1 MKKNKCMSTNKKITK
16 VNSENK
22 PTGNSDYTFVPTA
35 ESKSQANQ
43 FRMFAVLLWLGA
55 IVAQVFAIRMFLKA
69 VNTGESPI
77 NVWVIGLI
85 VLDLILV
92 FAGSI
97 LWKKSNRLD
106 PPSEKNKFLFYMQ
119 NQLGVIMA
127 FVAFLPLIIFI
138 LTNKKVDGKSKA
150 ILGSIA
156 GVALLIAGIGG
167 FESNMASV
175 EQYTEQTRQV
185 EDLTGGSNNVFWTK
199 SGKSYHL
206 YNDCG
211 YINGDRTTEIFEG
224 TVAKAHEM
232 KNITD
237 LCDRCENRAKK
248 ANDEIVQPVT
258 ESENAATL
266 SLDSIQ

>member
-1 MKKNKCMSTNKKITK
+1 MSTNKKITN
-16 VNSENK
+16 VGGSDK
-22 PTGNSDYTFVPTA
+22 PNTTNSDYTFVPTA
-35 ESKSQANQ
+35 ENKSKANQ

-69 VNTGESPI
+69 VNTGESPV

-106 PPSEKNKFLFYMQ
+106 PPSEKNKFLYYMQ
-119 NQLGVIMA
+119 NQLGVVMA

-156 GVALLIAGIGG
+156 GLALVIAGIGG

-185 EDLTGGSNNVFWTK
+185 EDLTGTNNVFWTK

-206 YNDCG
+206 YNDCS
-211 YINGDRTTEIFEG
+211 YINGDRTNEIFEG
-224 TVAKAHEM
+224 TVAQAHEM

-258 ESENAATL
+258 EGQLPESTSN
-266 SLDSIQ
+266 DSIK

>member
-1 MKKNKCMSTNKKITK
+1 MSTDKKITK
-16 VNSENK
+16 VGGSDK
-22 PTGNSDYTFVPTA
+22 PNTSNSDYTFVPTA
-35 ESKSQANQ
+35 ENKSKANQ

-55 IVAQVFAIRMFLKA
+55 IVAQVFAIRMFLSA
-69 VNTGESPI
+69 VNSGESPI
-77 NVWVIGLI
+77 NAWVIGLI

-106 PPSEKNKFLFYMQ
+106 PPSEKNKFLFYVQ

-185 EDLTGGSNNVFWTK
+185 EDLTGANNVFWTK

-206 YNDCG
+206 YNTCG
-211 YINGDRTTEIFEG
+211 YINGKRTDEIFEG
-224 TVAKAHEM
+224 TVAQAHEM

-237 LCDRCENRAKK
+237 LCDRCENQAKK
-248 ANDEIVQPVT
+248 ANEAIVQPDLDA
-258 ESENAATL
+258 ENAEPVAI
-266 SLDSIQ
+266 DSVK